1 MVLNAHKTI
10 YISESVRNFQS
21 LLKLGIWKSRPKTIW
36 TVASQSN
43 YSHDLLIY
51 TVFSN
56 WISKTSVNNWYQS
69 VPAQKTGDA
78 RDQDLHECCTAS
90 YFSDSFVP
98 LSACMCFDCS
108 DYKLSTAGTVCYQIY
123 THKWAKWCLSE
134 WVFQGHHRS
143 VFQAAQFESFRGLL
157 ESLYLSISYP
167 MRIQLPLQK
176 LVCCP
181 LSVNT
186 VRSQSWLSL
195 TKEVQEILPLLFNWH
210 HWCFNK
216 VISWMQQNIHPSL
229 LIFIWMCLPPLLQ
242 R

>member
-1 MVLNAHKTI
+1 MI
-10 YISESVRNFQS
+10 YWSTLSLATEFQKPVWTTGISLCLHRRLEMQGTKISMSVVQ
-21 LLKLGIWKSRPKTIW
+21 PVT
-36 TVASQSN
+36 
-43 YSHDLLIY
+43 
-51 TVFSN
+51 
-56 WISKTSVNNWYQS
+56 
-69 VPAQKTGDA
+69 
-78 RDQDLHECCTAS
+78 
-90 YFSDSFVP
+90 SDSFVP

-134 WVFQGHHRS
+134 WVFQGHHKS

-216 VISWMQQNIHPSL
+216 VISWMQQSEYSPLPSDFHL
-229 LIFIWMCLPPLLQ
+229 NVPSPTAAEVVCLDSKGL
-242 R
+242 

>member
-90 YFSDSFVP
+90 YFWLFCPSVCMYVLTVQTINSPQQELYVIRYIPTSEQSDASQSGSFKGTTKVFFRLHN
-98 LSACMCFDCS
+98 LS
-108 DYKLSTAGTVCYQIY
+108 
-123 THKWAKWCLSE
+123 LSE
-134 WVFQGHHRS
+134 AYWR
-143 VFQAAQFESFRGLL
+143 A
-157 ESLYLSISYP
+157 YI
-167 MRIQLPLQK
+167 
-176 LVCCP
+176 
-181 LSVNT
+181 
-186 VRSQSWLSL
+186 
-195 TKEVQEILPLLFNWH
+195 
-210 HWCFNK
+210 
-216 VISWMQQNIHPSL
+216 
-229 LIFIWMCLPPLLQ
+229 
-242 R
+242 